1 METVP
6 VTQLLSQGGYPDPAT
21 PPVSALE
28 AELSLHPSL
37 RSPDYI
43 PTANMMPSGVPPDHP
58 GGPPDHPGGPPD
70 HGLSPPGM
78 DGDGRKAKRE
88 LSNSKRA
95 AQNRAAQV
103 SYLDAMPA

>member
-1 METVP
+1 MDTAP
-6 VTQLLSQGGYPDPAT
+6 VTQLLSHSGYPDPAT
-21 PPVSALE
+21 PPVSALD

-37 RSPDYI
+37 RSPDFV
-43 PTANMMPSGVPPDHP
+43 PNANMMSSGVPPSDHP
-58 GGPPDHPGGPPD
+58 GGPPDHD
-70 HGLSPPGM
+70 LSPPGM

-103 SYLDAMPA
+103 KSLRVLWN